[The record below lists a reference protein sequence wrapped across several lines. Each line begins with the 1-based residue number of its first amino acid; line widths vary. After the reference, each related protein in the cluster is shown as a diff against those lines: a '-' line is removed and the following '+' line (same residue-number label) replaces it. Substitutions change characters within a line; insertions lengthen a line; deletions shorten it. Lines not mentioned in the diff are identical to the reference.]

1 MRKPLFLLAIVLGTV
16 AALQLLPPEWRP
28 RSDDIRKYEA
38 ENGTKVKCF
47 GVMRCLS
54 CPMSAVGCPV
64 ARLWMK

>member
-1 MRKPLFLLAIVLGTV
+1 MRKPLVLVAIVLGAV
-16 AALQLLPPEWRP
+16 AALQLLPAERRA

-38 ENGTKVKCF
+38 EKGTEVKCF